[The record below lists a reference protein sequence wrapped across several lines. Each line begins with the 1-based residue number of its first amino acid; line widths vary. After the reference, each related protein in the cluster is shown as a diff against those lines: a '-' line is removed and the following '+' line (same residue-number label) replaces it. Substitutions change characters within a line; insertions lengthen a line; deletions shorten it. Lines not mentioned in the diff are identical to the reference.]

1 MATVRETVYQLLRQ
15 HKATIEQKKQ
25 AVRCLRMEIR
35 NKKDKSLD
43 LT

>member
-25 AVRCLRMEIR
+25 TAALFE
-35 NKKDKSLD
+35 DED
-43 LT
+43 PE